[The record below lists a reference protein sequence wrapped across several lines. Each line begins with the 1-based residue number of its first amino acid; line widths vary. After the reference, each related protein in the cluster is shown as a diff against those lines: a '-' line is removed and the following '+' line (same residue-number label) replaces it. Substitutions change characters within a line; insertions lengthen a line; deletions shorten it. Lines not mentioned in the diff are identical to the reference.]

1 MEWVE
6 KYIADPNN
14 KHEKQKRVIKR
25 RTSMLKRLQSNISG
39 SSMTAWGRMQ
49 SFFGDDMQSTSDS
62 TAESYFSQSFSVGAA
77 WHSLA
82 IFSAGLSLGLLI
94 SSRK

>member
-6 KYIADPNN
+6 SYIADPIN
-14 KHEKQKRVIKR
+14 KHEKQKRVIRR

-39 SSMTAWGRMQ
+39 SSMTVWGRMQ
-49 SFFGDDMQSTSDS
+49 SFFGDDTQSNSDCCKTELCS
-62 TAESYFSQSFSVGAA
+62 SQSFSVGA
-77 WHSLA
+77 WHSLV

-94 SSRK
+94 STRK